1 MKIYTILTDSTHL
14 HKLRENGYIHGFD
27 LKYLCHVDGIDSPD
41 EDETSFP
48 LPVLV
53 LIVVLA
59 AVAILLVVG
68 LILWACAK
76 DTWWKRR
83 GERVP
88 TDDDSGASVGIAM
101 GGYRT

>member
-1 MKIYTILTDSTHL
+1 METWD
-14 HKLRENGYIHGFD
+14 F
-27 LKYLCHVDGIDSPD
+27 KYLWLADGIDSPD
-41 EDETSFP
+41 EDEGSLPLP

-59 AVAILLVVG
+59 AVAILLVLG